1 MLKEFK
7 TFIAQGNVLDLAV
20 GVLTGAAFG
29 KVVTALMD
37 DILNPILGLII
48 GGVDFSALK
57 IVLKAADPAAGV
69 AEVAVRYAS
78 FLNVIIQFLLTMW
91 VIYMIVRAANKAKLS
106 NSLAPKE

>member
-57 IVLKAADPAAGV
+57 IVLKAADPAAEV
-69 AEVAVRYAS
+69 AEVAIRYGS

>member
-69 AEVAVRYAS
+69 AEVAVRYGS

-106 NSLAPKE
+106 NSMAPKE